1 MKPTK
6 TFDPKVLRKLINYDP
21 ATGIMLWKRRVA
33 GDGITEGRAN
43 HFNAIFAGRE
53 ALYHVDRHGYKIGS
67 VLGVHTL
74 SHRVAWAI
82 YHGRWPNGEI
92 DHINHVKSDNRIE
105 NLREVCS
112 VGNSRNQSQSRNNK
126 SGFTGVCWNKA
137 ASRWRATIRAD
148 GQIKFLGEFLNKDD
162 AIAARQAANIAYGYH
177 ENHGQKKRGD

>member
-6 TFDPKVLRKLINYDP
+6 TFDPEILRKLINYDP
-21 ATGIMLWKRRVA
+21 ETGIMVWKHRVA
-33 GDGITEGRAN
+33 GNGITDRSAN

-53 ALYHVDRHGYKIGS
+53 ALYHVDRQGYKIGS
-67 VLGVHTL
+67 VLGIHTVA
-74 SHRVAWAI
+74 HRVAWAI
-82 YHGRWPNGEI
+82 YHGRWPTGEI

-112 VGNSRNQSQSRNNK
+112 FGNAQNRSQNRNNK

-148 GQIKFLGEFLNKDD
+148 GKIKFLGEFLNKED
-162 AIAARQAANIAYGYH
+162 AIAARQTANIAYGYH
-177 ENHGQKKRGD
+177 QNHGQAKQR